1 MAMNRNNSYHSPDFF
16 TVLLILVVIGFGA
29 TLAVQLS
36 TGVADQVVETETVRH
51 LPNAG

>member
-1 MAMNRNNSYHSPDFF
+1 MAMNRHSSYHSPDFF

-29 TLAVQLS
+29 TLAVQLG
-36 TGVADQVVETETVRH
+36 TGMSEQVVDTEMVKR

>member
-36 TGVADQVVETETVRH
+36 TGVTKQVVETETVRQ